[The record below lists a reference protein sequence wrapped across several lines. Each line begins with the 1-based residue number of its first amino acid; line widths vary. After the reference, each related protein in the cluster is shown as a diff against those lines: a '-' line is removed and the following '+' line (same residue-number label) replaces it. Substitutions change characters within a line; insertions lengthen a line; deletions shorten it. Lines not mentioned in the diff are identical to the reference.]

1 MSFTREPGVGPSI
14 GATGRAYP
22 ASLRAVPRQASNR
35 SQETECLSAPS
46 VIPRSSF
53 GGIRDSVVRR
63 RGATGLS
70 ARAATTGNLAT
81 AATRRGAASSPAA
94 PTAARRDAGS
104 LSRRRLLV
112 AMGTAPL
119 PMARLSLDLGPEKLA
134 PLSLISR
141 VSCRKH

>member
-22 ASLRAVPRQASNR
+22 ASLRAVARQASNR

-53 GGIRDSVVRR
+53 GGICDSVVRR
-63 RGATGLS
+63 RGATDLS
-70 ARAATTGNLAT
+70 ARAPTIGNPATPAS
-81 AATRRGAASSPAA
+81 RRSAASSPAA
-94 PTAARRDAGS
+94 PTAARPGASS
-104 LSRRRLLV
+104 LSRRPLLV
-112 AMGTAPL
+112 AMSTAPL
-119 PMARLSLDLGPEKLA
+119 ARERLSLGLGPETLA